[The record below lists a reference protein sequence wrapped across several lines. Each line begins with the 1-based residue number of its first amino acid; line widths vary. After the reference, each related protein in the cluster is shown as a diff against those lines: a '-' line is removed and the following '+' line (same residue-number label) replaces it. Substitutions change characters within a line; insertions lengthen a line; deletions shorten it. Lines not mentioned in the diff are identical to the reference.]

1 MSWIIKKYRCD
12 RTMRRRVYSRY
23 YLGID
28 IFIFGYREVKGTII
42 MKKKKFEKGKKT
54 EFTIYP
60 NPVIFLTLY
69 LQIRGRNRR
78 IIRRLLQ
85 LVHYIQDSKARGSID
100 FLFFQR
106 CRITTTIG

>member
-12 RTMRRRVYSRY
+12 RTMRRRVHSRY
-23 YLGID
+23 HLRID
-28 IFIFGYREVKGTII
+28 IFIFGYREVKGIII
-42 MKKKKFEKGKKT
+42 MKKKNSKKGKRPSLR
-54 EFTIYP
+54 YP

-85 LVHYIQDSKARGSID
+85 LVHYMQDSKARGSID